1 MKNFKRKKLVASMV
15 LVSFGMSACSFM
27 PKPLTIEQQQNL
39 LQQDRIRAQSQVE
52 PVGDLLTF
60 NEAVARGLKYNLDH
74 RSKLLEQAI
83 AMGTY
88 DLSKYD
94 MLPKVLATAGY
105 NYRNNYFITNA
116 TNSVTGQ
123 PSLSDPFIS
132 SAKDYGQAG
141 LMLSWSML
149 DFGVSYFNA
158 RQNADRII
166 VASERRRRTMHVLVQ
181 DIQAAYLR
189 AAAAQKLKGNIERT
203 IAEANIALK
212 NSDKVANGGLRPP
225 LDALKY
231 QKALLDNIKILE
243 TIDLELSTAKVEL
256 NQLINL
262 PAKANLKLEDPDSL
276 VVPNAYI
283 NEDIEEFEARAMIAN
298 ADLRESI
305 YNARIA
311 VEETRK
317 SMLRLFPGLTFNV
330 GPQTSNNS
338 YYVNKNWVEGAA
350 NVSFNLWNLLSAPA
364 AISLADQNKEL
375 AAQKRM
381 MVQMAIISQ
390 VHLSKIQLGNT
401 SHIYRRAAE
410 IDSVDGRIAKVTTAR
425 YIEGVASQAEKVAA
439 DASYI
444 VSKLRKYQ
452 ALSQLFAASG
462 KMQATMGMEPHFESL
477 DDITLKDMTTQVSE
491 SFARWNSGLLPA
503 IPVDPPAVN
512 MASPS
517 PNPNPPRTR
526 PTPAGIAVN
535 TAERP
540 TTPEVAR
547 EVNSALGNLLKS
559 WRNPSEATAATASTN
574 AGGSATAATATAT
587 AAVVVAESKSLSE
600 VNFKAADLF
609 KAWKPSSANS
619 RSPVGRDA
627 SQTPDAGVVAKNK

>member
-1 MKNFKRKKLVASMV
+1 
-15 LVSFGMSACSFM
+15 
-27 PKPLTIEQQQNL
+27 
-39 LQQDRIRAQSQVE
+39 
-52 PVGDLLTF
+52 
-60 NEAVARGLKYNLDH
+60 
-74 RSKLLEQAI
+74 
-83 AMGTY
+83 
-88 DLSKYD
+88 
-94 MLPKVLATAGY
+94 
-105 NYRNNYFITNA
+105 
-116 TNSVTGQ
+116 
-123 PSLSDPFIS
+123 
-132 SAKDYGQAG
+132 
-141 LMLSWSML
+141 
-149 DFGVSYFNA
+149 
-158 RQNADRII
+158 
-166 VASERRRRTMHVLVQ
+166 
-181 DIQAAYLR
+181 
-189 AAAAQKLKGNIERT
+189 
-203 IAEANIALK
+203 
-212 NSDKVANGGLRPP
+212 
-225 LDALKY
+225 
-231 QKALLDNIKILE
+231 
-243 TIDLELSTAKVEL
+243 
-256 NQLINL
+256 
-262 PAKANLKLEDPDSL
+262 
-276 VVPNAYI
+276 
-283 NEDIEEFEARAMIAN
+283 
-298 ADLRESI
+298 
-305 YNARIA
+305 
-311 VEETRK
+311 
-317 SMLRLFPGLTFNV
+317 
-330 GPQTSNNS
+330 
-338 YYVNKNWVEGAA
+338 
-350 NVSFNLWNLLSAPA
+350 
-364 AISLADQNKEL
+364 
-375 AAQKRM
+375 M

-491 SFARWNSGLLPA
+491 SFTRWNSGLLPA

-517 PNPNPPRTR
+517 LNPNPPRTR

-540 TTPEVAR
+540 TTPEVVR

-609 KAWKPSSANS
+609 KAWKPSSANAKP
-619 RSPVGRDA
+619 PVGRDA
-627 SQTPDAGVVAKNK
+627 NQTPDAGVVAKNK

>member
-1 MKNFKRKKLVASMV
+1 MRSFKRKKLAISIAIITAG
-15 LVSFGMSACSFM
+15 LAGCSFM
-27 PKPLTIEQQQNL
+27 PQPLTISEQQEL
-39 LQQDRIRAQSQVE
+39 LQQDRIKAQADVE
-52 PVGDLLTF
+52 PVGNLLTF

-83 AMGTY
+83 ALGTY
-88 DLSKYD
+88 DVSKFD
-94 MLPKVLATAGY
+94 MLPKVLASAGY

-116 TNSVTGQ
+116 TGAYSGNPSGSAEPFVNSDKQ
-123 PSLSDPFIS
+123 
-132 SAKDYGQAG
+132 YGQAG
-141 LMLSWSML
+141 LMLSWSLL

-158 RQNADRII
+158 RQNADRIV

-189 AAAAQKLKGNIERT
+189 AAAAQKLKGDIEKT
-203 IAEANIALK
+203 IAEANVALK
-212 NSDKVANGGLRPP
+212 NSNKVENGGLKPP

-276 VVPNAYI
+276 IVPNAYSHA
-283 NEDIEEFEARAMIAN
+283 ETEEFEVRALVAN
-298 ADLRESI
+298 ADLKESI

-317 SMLRLFPGLTFNV
+317 SMLRLFPGLTFNI

-338 YYVNKNWVEGAA
+338 YYINKNWVEGAA

-364 AISLADQNKEL
+364 TIKLADQNKEL

-401 SHIYRRAAE
+401 SHIYKRAAE
-410 IDSVDGRIAKVTTAR
+410 IDAVDGRIAKVTASK
-425 YIEGVASQAEKVAA
+425 YKEGAASQAEKVAA

-462 KMQATMGMEPHFESL
+462 KMQATTGMEPHFDSL
-477 DDITLKDMTTQVSE
+477 DDITLSDMTLKVKD
-491 SFARWNSGLLPA
+491 SFREWNSGILPA
-503 IPVDPPAVN
+503 VPVDPPVAN
-512 MASPS
+512 AIS
-517 PNPNPPRTR
+517 NIPRTK
-526 PTPAGIAVN
+526 PTPAGPAVN
-535 TAERP
+535 
-540 TTPEVAR
+540 VADSPATR
-547 EVNSALGNLLKS
+547 EVNSLVSNLVKAWS
-559 WRNPSEATAATASTN
+559 TPAAAAAPTAAETTSLGEA
-574 AGGSATAATATAT
+574 AAKAT
-587 AAVVVAESKSLSE
+587 
-600 VNFKAADLF
+600 DLF
-609 KAWKPSSANS
+609 KSWKPSPSTATPATNS
-619 RSPVGRDA
+619 KTPSIRSVIQLPEA
-627 SQTPDAGVVAKNK
+627 SVVAKNK